1 MLFKRLSFTMN
12 LINYRMIKYNKKE
25 NKYSIINLEYQETT
39 ETLNYLKT
47 IYNKH
52 SYNLEEIKLTLEDTE
67 LELINSKELEYSF
80 TNTNNWN
87 SPSIDN
93 LQ

>member
-1 MLFKRLSFTMN
+1 MLFKKLSFTMN

-52 SYNLEEIKLTLEDTE
+52 SYNLEEIKLKVEDTE
-67 LELINSKELEYSF
+67 LELINSKELEYSIYKYKQLER
-80 TNTNNWN
+80 
-87 SPSIDN
+87 SKHR
-93 LQ
+93 